1 MKRMVFLTTLLA
13 LAGLAFANPQELLKE
28 ARTLEQKGL
37 KAQAYQLLH
46 QALKENPKKD
56 LRFEILTELAAL
68 ELSDD
73 EALKNPDSALVH
85 LMQAKAL
92 YGENYRKMD
101 RVYYLLG
108 LTYMELGRYVDA
120 ARAFETVAT
129 RFPKS
134 PYFEDALDGVEEA
147 FKKNFKEVEAIVG
160 DVPITKVEVDARI
173 EEMPPLFRGKYE
185 TPEGRKNL
193 LDRMIDEILMTQEAE
208 ARKLYLKENVRQQ
221 LRRARA
227 QILQRA
233 LYEEEVKNKVQIS
246 DADIEKY
253 YRQHKEEFKMPARA
267 DIRRIVVNSR
277 EEAQEILNLLHEGAP
292 FDSLAKARSQSPEAA
307 NGGLIRGF
315 TPSTKPEEIAHVV
328 FKMKEGQI
336 SGIIPLK
343 DGKFAIVKV
352 EKLTPE
358 SYRPL
363 ENVRHTIENRLRR
376 EAEKKRW
383 EAFRQELRKKYGVQ
397 YKDDLTQKVQEL
409 EQQFHLEIQDTTGEA
424 QAPQK

>member
-1 MKRMVFLTTLLA
+1 MRRIPWLILLA
-13 LAGLAFANPQELLKE
+13 LGVAFANPQELLE
-28 ARTLEQKGL
+28 NARDLEQKGL
-37 KAQAYQLLH
+37 ISQAYTLLH

-56 LRFEILTELAAL
+56 VRFEILTELAAL
-68 ELSDD
+68 ELSKDPV
-73 EALKNPDSALVH
+73 KNPDSALVH
-85 LMQAKAL
+85 LMQAKSL

-147 FKKNFKEVEAIVG
+147 FKKNFKEVEAIAG

-185 TPEGRKNL
+185 TPEGRKQL
-193 LDRMIDEILMTQEAE
+193 LDRMIDEILMTKEAE
-208 ARKLYLKENVRQQ
+208 ARKLDLKEGVRQQ
-221 LRRARA
+221 LKRARA

-233 LYEEEVKNKVQIS
+233 LYEEEVRNKVQIS
-246 DADIEKY
+246 DSDIEKY
-253 YRQHKEEFKMPARA
+253 YRQHKDEFKVPARA
-267 DIRRIVVNSR
+267 DIRRIVVDTR
-277 EEAQEILNLLHEGAP
+277 DEAEEILRLLRQGAP
-292 FDSLAKARSQSPEAA
+292 FDSLAKARSKAPEAA

-315 TPSTKPEEIAHVV
+315 TPSTKPDEIAKVV
-328 FKMKEGQI
+328 FRMKEGQI
-336 SGIIPLK
+336 SDIIPLK
-343 DGKFAIVKV
+343 DGKFAIVKL

-363 ENVRHTIENRLRR
+363 KAVRHTIENKLRR
-376 EAEKKRW
+376 EAERKRW
-383 EAFRQELRKKYGVQ
+383 EAFRQELRKKYGVKYQ
-397 YKDDLTQKVQEL
+397 SDLAKQAQEL
-409 EQQFHLEIQDTTGEA
+409 EQRFGIQLQDTTGGTPKENG
-424 QAPQK
+424 QE

>member
-1 MKRMVFLTTLLA
+1 MRRIPWLILLA
-13 LAGLAFANPQELLKE
+13 LGVAFANPQELLE
-28 ARTLEQKGL
+28 NARDLEQKGL
-37 KAQAYQLLH
+37 ISQAYTLLH

-56 LRFEILTELAAL
+56 VRFEILTELAAL
-68 ELSDD
+68 ELSKDPV
-73 EALKNPDSALVH
+73 KNPDSALVH
-85 LMQAKAL
+85 LMQAKSL

-147 FKKNFKEVEAIVG
+147 FKKNFKEVEAIAG

-185 TPEGRKNL
+185 TPEGRKQL
-193 LDRMIDEILMTQEAE
+193 LDRMIDEILMTKEAE
-208 ARKLYLKENVRQQ
+208 ARKLDLKQGVRQQ
-221 LRRARA
+221 LKRARA

-233 LYEEEVKNKVQIS
+233 LYEEEVRNKVQIS
-246 DADIEKY
+246 DSDIEKY
-253 YRQHKEEFKMPARA
+253 YRQHKDEFKVPARA
-267 DIRRIVVNSR
+267 DIRRIVVDTR
-277 EEAQEILNLLHEGAP
+277 DEAEEILRLLRQGAP
-292 FDSLAKARSQSPEAA
+292 FDSLAKARSKAPEAV

-315 TPSTKPEEIAHVV
+315 TPSTKPDEIAKVV
-328 FKMKEGQI
+328 FRMKEGQI
-336 SGIIPLK
+336 SDIIPLK
-343 DGKFAIVKV
+343 DGKFAIVKL

-363 ENVRHTIENRLRR
+363 KAVRHTIENKLRR

-383 EAFRQELRKKYGVQ
+383 EAFRQELRKKYGVKYQ
-397 YKDDLTQKVQEL
+397 SDLAKQAQEL
-409 EQQFHLEIQDTTGEA
+409 EQRFGIQLQDTTGGTPKENG
-424 QAPQK
+424 QK

>member
-1 MKRMVFLTTLLA
+1 MRRIPWLILLA
-13 LAGLAFANPQELLKE
+13 LGVAFANPQELLE
-28 ARTLEQKGL
+28 NARDLEQKGL
-37 KAQAYQLLH
+37 ISQAYTLLH

-56 LRFEILTELAAL
+56 VRFEILTELAAL
-68 ELSDD
+68 ELSKDPV
-73 EALKNPDSALVH
+73 KNPDSALVH
-85 LMQAKAL
+85 LMQAKSL

-147 FKKNFKEVEAIVG
+147 FKKNFKEVEAIAG

-185 TPEGRKNL
+185 TPEGRKQL
-193 LDRMIDEILMTQEAE
+193 LDRMIDEILMTKEAE
-208 ARKLYLKENVRQQ
+208 ARKLDLKQGVRQQ
-221 LRRARA
+221 LKRARA

-233 LYEEEVKNKVQIS
+233 LYEEEVRNKVQIS
-246 DADIEKY
+246 DSDIEKY
-253 YRQHKEEFKMPARA
+253 YRQHKDEFKVPARA
-267 DIRRIVVNSR
+267 DIRRIVVDTR
-277 EEAQEILNLLHEGAP
+277 DEAEEILRLLRQGAP
-292 FDSLAKARSQSPEAA
+292 FDSLAKARSKAPEAA

-315 TPSTKPEEIAHVV
+315 TPSTKPDEIAKVV
-328 FKMKEGQI
+328 FRMKEGQI
-336 SGIIPLK
+336 SDIIPLK
-343 DGKFAIVKV
+343 DGKFAIVKL

-363 ENVRHTIENRLRR
+363 KAVRHTIENKLRR
-376 EAEKKRW
+376 EAERKRW
-383 EAFRQELRKKYGVQ
+383 EAFRQELRKKYGVKYQ
-397 YKDDLTQKVQEL
+397 SDLAKQAQEL
-409 EQQFHLEIQDTTGEA
+409 EQRFGIQLQDTTGGTPKENG
-424 QAPQK
+424 QE

>member
-1 MKRMVFLTTLLA
+1 MRRIPWLILLA
-13 LAGLAFANPQELLKE
+13 LGVAFANPQELLE
-28 ARTLEQKGL
+28 NARDLEQKGL
-37 KAQAYQLLH
+37 ISQAYTLLH

-56 LRFEILTELAAL
+56 VRFEILTELAAL
-68 ELSDD
+68 ELSKDPV
-73 EALKNPDSALVH
+73 KNPDSALVH
-85 LMQAKAL
+85 LMQAKSL

-147 FKKNFKEVEAIVG
+147 FKKNFKEVEAIAG

-185 TPEGRKNL
+185 TPEGRKQL
-193 LDRMIDEILMTQEAE
+193 LDRMIDEILMTKEAE
-208 ARKLYLKENVRQQ
+208 ARKLDLKQGVRQQ
-221 LRRARA
+221 LKRSRA

-233 LYEEEVKNKVQIS
+233 LYEEEVRNKVQIS
-246 DADIEKY
+246 DSDIEKY
-253 YRQHKEEFKMPARA
+253 YRQHKDEFKVPARA
-267 DIRRIVVNSR
+267 DIRRIVVDTR
-277 EEAQEILNLLHEGAP
+277 DEAEEILRLLRQGAP
-292 FDSLAKARSQSPEAA
+292 FDSLAKARSKAPEAV

-315 TPSTKPEEIAHVV
+315 TPSTKPDEIAKVV
-328 FKMKEGQI
+328 FRMKEGQI
-336 SGIIPLK
+336 SDIIPLK
-343 DGKFAIVKV
+343 DGKFAIVKL

-363 ENVRHTIENRLRR
+363 KAVRHTIENKLRR

-383 EAFRQELRKKYGVQ
+383 EAFRQELRKKYGVKYQ
-397 YKDDLTQKVQEL
+397 SDLAKQAQEL
-409 EQQFHLEIQDTTGEA
+409 EQRFGIQLQDTTGGTPKENG
-424 QAPQK
+424 QE